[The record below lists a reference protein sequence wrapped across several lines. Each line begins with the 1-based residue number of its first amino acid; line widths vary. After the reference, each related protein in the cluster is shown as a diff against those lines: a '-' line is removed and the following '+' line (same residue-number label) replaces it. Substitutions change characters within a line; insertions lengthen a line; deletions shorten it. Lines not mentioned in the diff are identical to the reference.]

1 MLVVS
6 DGGGDGSEDDDG
18 IADGED
24 EDGSDGARGKMTG
37 SVVVVMLM
45 VRIGKVRRIVAV
57 MVMPQWRQQ

>member
-1 MLVVS
+1 MVVARALIMVT
-6 DGGGDGSEDDDG
+6 GEEEGEKED
-18 IADGED
+18 
-24 EDGSDGARGKMTG
+24 SDGARGKMTG